1 MPIAELEMKQQPE
14 LEFGPGVDRSK
25 HRGSEP
31 GSERLM
37 SPSTMLFM
45 GSARLPYPWWRSS

>member
-45 GSARLPYPWWRSS
+45 GSARLRYPWWRSS